1 MERLC
6 DEKVCMTHLRHW
18 KKSPEW
24 LKHGKKEMGWKER
37 GWERK
42 IQGFAEHM
50 KNLDFIFRAIGGHKK
65 IVNGGG
71 KG

>member
-1 MERLC
+1 
-6 DEKVCMTHLRHW
+6 
-18 KKSPEW
+18 
-24 LKHGKKEMGWKER
+24 MGWKER

-50 KNLDFIFRAIGGHKK
+50 KNLDFISRAIGGHKK